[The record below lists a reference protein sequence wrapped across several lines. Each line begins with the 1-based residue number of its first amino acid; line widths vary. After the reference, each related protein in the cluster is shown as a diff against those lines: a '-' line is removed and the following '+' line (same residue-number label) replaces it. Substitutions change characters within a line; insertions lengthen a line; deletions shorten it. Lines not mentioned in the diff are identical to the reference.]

1 MTTHTAP
8 ARFPARDRS
17 LPLPWTAIAGIGGA
31 VLDLGVAAA
40 YWAQFQVDP
49 IRIPQ
54 SIAAWFIGR
63 DAYAGGAAT
72 ALFGLLAYCALVYA
86 ACALY
91 RIAAGRWTVL
101 RRRALP
107 CGALYGMAA
116 YGVIFWIIAPLLTGD
131 GGSTSPG
138 WIGLC
143 LATYAAAIGIPAALA
158 ARALHARRSD

>member
-1 MTTHTAP
+1 MTTLTAP
-8 ARFPARDRS
+8 ARFPARGRS

-86 ACALY
+86 ACVLY

-101 RRRALP
+101 LRRALP

-143 LATYAAAIGIPAALA
+143 LATYALAIGIPAALA